1 MKEGADMARRYLTML
16 LFVLMAGS
24 LFIPVSSRAA
34 PPDVPL
40 ILIHGHGASPEIT
53 WQTLIGRLEA
63 VGYRLGENLFALD
76 LTVTGGESQH
86 LGLLADARVVAEEME
101 RLRAQIGVSQFDL
114 VGHSRGGL
122 IVRLL
127 AVGETA
133 PLVRRAVTLNTPHT
147 GVLDRTEL
155 KELLAFA
162 GVDLDQYEGVD
173 VPDLEMGSAA
183 LTTLYAR
190 EARFG
195 DQRPASLSIGSQWR
209 QGLPAIL
216 SGHDGVVS
224 LSSQLAWESARTYT
238 VRLGPTASELE
249 RITHSG
255 LAAVLLVWHSPH
267 LQSHESAEVANV
279 ITSLLLAPRVDQPLR
294 ACGRLCNDW
303 SSLRG
308 HWAEKE
314 IRLWLTR
321 GLLPYTVSMNGDR
334 LFEPDRPMTRA
345 EFIYG
350 LVRAVGLPERLG
362 PTDFADMEG
371 HWALGY
377 VEAAREAGLLEGMG
391 TGRFGPNDSLT
402 RAEAVVLIV
411 RTKGLK
417 PVGGRESIAQ
427 EHWAVREISA
437 AVSAGLL
444 TGDTLGL
451 RPDAPLTMAEGSV
464 MLIRGFAP

>member
-1 MKEGADMARRYLTML
+1 MARRYLSLL
-16 LFVLMAGS
+16 LFVLMAGG
-24 LFIPVSSRAA
+24 LFIPVSTRAA

-40 ILIHGHGASPEIT
+40 ILIHGQGSSPEIT

-63 VGYRLGENLFALD
+63 MGYRLGENLFALD
-76 LTVTGGESQH
+76 LTNTGGESEH
-86 LGLLADARVVAEEME
+86 LGLLLDARFVAEELE
-101 RLRAQIGVSQFDL
+101 RLRAQTGASRFDL

-127 AVGETA
+127 AVGETK
-133 PLVRRAVTLNTPHT
+133 PLVRRTVTLNTPHA
-147 GVLDRTEL
+147 GVLGRNEL

-162 GVDLDQYEGVD
+162 GVDLDQYEGID
-173 VPDLEMGSAA
+173 VPDLQVGSAA
-183 LTTLYAR
+183 LATLYAR

-195 DQRPASLSIGSQWR
+195 DQRPPSLSIGTVWR

-224 LSSQLAWESARTYT
+224 LSSQLGWELARTFT

-255 LAAVLLVWHSPH
+255 LAPVLLVWNSPH

-279 ITSLLLAPRVDQPLR
+279 ITSLLLAPRVEQPLR

-303 SSLRG
+303 SGLRG
-308 HWAEKE
+308 HWAETE
-314 IRLWLTR
+314 IRSWLNR
-321 GLLPYTVSMNGDR
+321 GLLPYTVSVNGER

-362 PTDFADMEG
+362 PTEFADMEG

-377 VEAAREAGLLEGMG
+377 VEAAREAGLLEGTG
-391 TGRFGPNDSLT
+391 TKRFDPNGTLT

-417 PVGGRESIAQ
+417 LTVGRESVAQ
-427 EHWAVREISA
+427 DHWAVREITA
-437 AVSAGLL
+437 VVSAGLL
-444 TGDTLGL
+444 TGDTLGF

-464 MLIRGFAP
+464 LLVRGFAP